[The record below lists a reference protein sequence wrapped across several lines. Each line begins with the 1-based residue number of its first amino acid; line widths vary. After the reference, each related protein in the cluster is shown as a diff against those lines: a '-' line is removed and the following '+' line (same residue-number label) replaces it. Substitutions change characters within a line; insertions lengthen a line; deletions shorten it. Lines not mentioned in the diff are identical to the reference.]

1 METKEKIK
9 SEISKRFTRDL
20 LASAL
25 GRAYVLT
32 QAAVAEGS
40 DESAVFDR
48 LLPVVDDPQLQK
60 AIATHKA
67 DEERHAKMFEACV
80 QRQGVAPI
88 TIPASHQLLPL
99 IREEMGGFDAPNM
112 ERTSARWV
120 AGPIKTHEDIMNTYL
135 VLQVIEERAIEQF
148 TILHDVIGEFD
159 PESAAV
165 IAQIMADEERHL
177 KYCAAITKRYAPSP
191 AALEAGLRTYR
202 DAEARAFRKQQ
213 QLTGQTLLAMP
224 VMPKYKRWVWRA
236 VLDALRPL
244 TEKVLPYT
252 RAGLRA
258 QVMARSASPIPA

>member
-80 QRQGVAPI
+80 RRQGVAPI

-99 IREEMGGFDAPNM
+99 IREEMGGFDA
-112 ERTSARWV
+112 
-120 AGPIKTHEDIMNTYL
+120 PIKTHEDIMNTYL

-165 IAQIMADEERHL
+165 IGQIMADEERHL

-258 QVMARSASPIPA
+258 QVMARKASPVAA